1 MKGNSVEMEL
11 PFLYSVFSL
20 GGYRVY
26 LYVND
31 FKT

>member
-1 MKGNSVEMEL
+1 MKGNSVDMEL
-11 PFLYSVFSL
+11 PFFIFFLSL